1 MKLLISIGTALCFVL
16 AISAAQVQEDAEAQ
30 QSVNQKQV
38 QKEQSALARFEK
50 AAQAICGGQNA
61 DWSLDGITLTC
72 STKRGVVTQKVAI
85 K

>member
-1 MKLLISIGTALCFVL
+1 MKTLIAIGTALCFVL

-30 QSVNQKQV
+30 QAVNQKQA

-50 AAQAICGGQNA
+50 AAQSVCGENA
-61 DWSLDGITLTC
+61 GWQLDGINLTC
-72 STKRGVVTQKVAI
+72 STKRGFVTQKVAI